1 MVLAR
6 LLETELLLELGGRHL
21 QSVGQNGER
30 EVDGR
35 RNGTLDNF
43 SGLAH
48 VNEIL
53 VLERWSIQ
61 GM

>member
-48 VNEIL
+48 VNEVL
-53 VLERWSIQ
+53 VLER
-61 GM
+61 